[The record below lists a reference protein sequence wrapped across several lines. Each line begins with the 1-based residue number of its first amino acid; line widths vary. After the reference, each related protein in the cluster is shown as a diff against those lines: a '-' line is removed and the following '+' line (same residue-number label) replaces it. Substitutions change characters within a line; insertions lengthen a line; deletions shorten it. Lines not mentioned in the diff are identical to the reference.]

1 MFTTVLILNTL
12 IAILCLYITWQLT
25 KVQQVLAKVAH
36 TLTAVER
43 STYNVL
49 HPAPRN
55 IIKGQTGTRQLRKK
69 YQQLQ
74 YQQQKLQKILSLF
87 NLTQSLWRRSNKTK
101 KNLKKQNTQN
111 QKPN

>member
-1 MFTTVLILNTL
+1 MLTTVLILNTL

-25 KVQQVLAKVAH
+25 KLQQVLAKAAD
-36 TLTAVER
+36 TLLAAER

-49 HPAPRN
+49 HPAPTN

-74 YQQQKLQKILSLF
+74 HQQQQLQKILSLF
-87 NLTQSLWRRSNKTK
+87 NLTQSLWRQTNKTK
-101 KNLKKQNTQN
+101 KNQKKQNTQ
-111 QKPN
+111 KPKT